1 MALGKRR
8 KKSERQREARQWWEE
23 FYSRLVK
30 IFVVILGITVLVN
43 IIKRDSSFSEAENRM
58 LAGRPE
64 LTWESVKSG
73 KYMSEFESYVSDQ
86 FFMRNQWITLKL
98 YQDKLI
104 GKRESNG
111 VYLGKKGY
119 LMEVPND
126 PDWENVERNVKEISA
141 FAKRNSDITTY
152 MLSLIHI

>member
-126 PDWENVERNVKEISA
+126 PDWENVERNVK
-141 FAKRNSDITTY
+141 
-152 MLSLIHI
+152 